1 MTHLDLYIGTAKPS
15 LKEYYLLKKNKE
27 INIIKLK
34 DIDPMQAAYIHTT
47 LGSHPKKRPA
57 DFVETFIKHKMEKG
71 KNVIQ
76 KK

>member
-1 MTHLDLYIGTAKPS
+1 MS
-15 LKEYYLLKKNKE
+15 KKNKV

-34 DIDPMQAAYIHTT
+34 DIDPVQAAYIHAT
-47 LGSHPKKRPA
+47 LGQHPKKRNP
-57 DFVETFIKHKMEKG
+57 DFVETLIAHKMEK

>member
-1 MTHLDLYIGTAKPS
+1 MSRNHKV
-15 LKEYYLLKKNKE
+15 

-34 DIDPMQAAYIHTT
+34 DVDPVRAAYVHST
-47 LGSHPKKRPA
+47 LGQHPKKRNP
-57 DFVETFIKHKMEKG
+57 DFVETLIEHKLKKG

>member
-1 MTHLDLYIGTAKPS
+1 M
-15 LKEYYLLKKNKE
+15 LKKNKV

-34 DIDPMQAAYIHTT
+34 DIDPVRTAYIHAT
-47 LGSHPKKRPA
+47 LGQHPKKRNP
-57 DFVETFIKHKMEKG
+57 DFVETLIKNKLKKG

>member
-1 MTHLDLYIGTAKPS
+1 MS
-15 LKEYYLLKKNKE
+15 KKHKV

-34 DIDPMQAAYIHTT
+34 DIDPVRAAYIHAT
-47 LGSHPKKRPA
+47 LGQHPKKRNP
-57 DFVETFIKHKMEKG
+57 DFVETLIENKLKKG

>member
-1 MTHLDLYIGTAKPS
+1 M
-15 LKEYYLLKKNKE
+15 KKNKE

>member
-1 MTHLDLYIGTAKPS
+1 MS
-15 LKEYYLLKKNKE
+15 NKHKV

-34 DIDPMQAAYIHTT
+34 NIDPVRAAYIHAT
-47 LGSHPKKRPA
+47 LGQHPKKRNP
-57 DFVETFIKHKMEKG
+57 DFVETLINNKLTKE

>member
-1 MTHLDLYIGTAKPS
+1 
-15 LKEYYLLKKNKE
+15 LKKNKE

-34 DIDPMQAAYIHTT
+34 DIDPIQAAYIHAT
-47 LGSHPKKRPA
+47 LGQHPSKRPI
-57 DFVETFIKHKMEKG
+57 DFVETLIKHKMEKG

>member
-1 MTHLDLYIGTAKPS
+1 MF
-15 LKEYYLLKKNKE
+15 NKHKI

-34 DIDPMQAAYIHTT
+34 DIDPVRAAHIHAT
-47 LGSHPKKRPA
+47 LGHHPRKRSP
-57 DFVETFIKHKMEKG
+57 DFVETLIKNKLIKG

>member
-1 MTHLDLYIGTAKPS
+1 MAQNHKV
-15 LKEYYLLKKNKE
+15 

-34 DIDPMQAAYIHTT
+34 EVDPVRAAYIHST
-47 LGSHPKKRPA
+47 LGQHPKKRNP
-57 DFVETFIKHKMEKG
+57 DFVETLIEHKLQKG

>member
-1 MTHLDLYIGTAKPS
+1 MS
-15 LKEYYLLKKNKE
+15 KKNKV

-34 DIDPMQAAYIHTT
+34 DIDPVRAAYIHAT
-47 LGSHPKKRPA
+47 LGQHPTKRNA
-57 DFVETFIKHKMEKG
+57 DFVETLIKHKMEK

>member
-1 MTHLDLYIGTAKPS
+1 MS
-15 LKEYYLLKKNKE
+15 KKNKV

-34 DIDPMQAAYIHTT
+34 DIDPVRAAYIHAT
-47 LGSHPKKRPA
+47 LGQHPKKRNP
-57 DFVETFIKHKMEKG
+57 DFVETLINNKLTKE

>member
-1 MTHLDLYIGTAKPS
+1 MS
-15 LKEYYLLKKNKE
+15 NKNKV

-34 DIDPMQAAYIHTT
+34 DIDPVRAAHIHAT
-47 LGSHPKKRPA
+47 LGQHPEKRNT
-57 DFVETFIKHKMEKG
+57 DFVETLIAHKLEKR